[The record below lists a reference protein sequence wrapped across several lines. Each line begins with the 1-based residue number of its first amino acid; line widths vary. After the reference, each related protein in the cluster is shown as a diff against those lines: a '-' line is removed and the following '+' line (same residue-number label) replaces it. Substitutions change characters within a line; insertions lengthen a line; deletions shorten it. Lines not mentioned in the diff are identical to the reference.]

1 MSQAAE
7 PLRLQNLTFINST
20 RTSEVSLSAL
30 TASHVLLS
38 AVTIGSVPEIVLLL
52 WDLRYGVLLAQ
63 QIMSVPSTL
72 PRPKKHGAILKLEAS
87 PAIQAKTSASNASMI
102 HLNALLVLLPVAER
116 DMQADTGARSTVLVV
131 PVTVPATSTIA
142 AAMGKAHAGAKWVS
156 PKSGQGAQAQGLPVR
171 GAPEMSASARKA
183 LREMRATLDGSAN
196 GSTSG
201 AEGVYFDYV
210 KQQSKGKATAQSE
223 EGESQCAPVEYA
235 FVQGVLELVLHP
247 PASASGSGE
256 GKPSKTVPYSA
267 KIVEHLLENRMVSSS
282 MVEGGLLPA
291 LAARNDW
298 VSGAYG
304 TRILCDS

>member
-1 MSQAAE
+1 MM
-7 PLRLQNLTFINST
+7 
-20 RTSEVSLSAL
+20 RTSLKLRRGA
-30 TASHVLLS
+30 AF
-38 AVTIGSVPEIVLLL
+38 AALLL
-52 WDLRYGVLLAQ
+52 AG
-63 QIMSVPSTL
+63 T
-72 PRPKKHGAILKLEAS
+72 
-87 PAIQAKTSASNASMI
+87 
-102 HLNALLVLLPVAER
+102 
-116 DMQADTGARSTVLVV
+116 
-131 PVTVPATSTIA
+131 AT
-142 AAMGKAHAGAKWVS
+142 
-156 PKSGQGAQAQGLPVR
+156 GAQAQGLPVR

-210 KQQSKGKATAQSE
+210 KQQSKGKATAQGE
-223 EGESQCAPVEYA
+223 EGIAPVEYA

-298 VSGAYG
+298 VSGAHG
-304 TRILCDS
+304 TRTFL